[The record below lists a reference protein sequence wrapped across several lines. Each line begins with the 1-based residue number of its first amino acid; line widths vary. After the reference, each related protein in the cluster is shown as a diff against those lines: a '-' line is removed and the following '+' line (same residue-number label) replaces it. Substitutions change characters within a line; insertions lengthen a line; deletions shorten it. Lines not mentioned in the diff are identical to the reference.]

1 MLTEAV
7 MVTQKIKRL
16 SNFAIFIINNKK
28 GRKVLDMTLTEW
40 LQKELNCYPLYV
52 IDHKEGEDIK
62 EKIGLYCNNY
72 EYIFVLY
79 DKTPFVNKNLIETL
93 IEYVSTKG
101 SKACKL
107 PCGAIYMTSYYLG
120 SGNINYDSIYMNN
133 QELFTIIE
141 TEEQVAMAEKYF
153 SKKIIID
160 LQKQGVAFENPNSV
174 IISAKSTIGRNCTIF
189 SNCVFRGK
197 CTIGD
202 NTIINNNSTIIDSK
216 IGNNSSV
223 SNSIITKSNIG
234 NNVIISP
241 YCDIKK
247 SKISDNAVIGYYVVL
262 DNYTIKKNEIIKD
275 RTTLAK
281 EKQ

>member
-1 MLTEAV
+1 
-7 MVTQKIKRL
+7 
-16 SNFAIFIINNKK
+16 
-28 GRKVLDMTLTEW
+28 
-40 LQKELNCYPLYV
+40 
-52 IDHKEGEDIK
+52 
-62 EKIGLYCNNY
+62 
-72 EYIFVLY
+72 
-79 DKTPFVNKNLIETL
+79 
-93 IEYVSTKG
+93 
-101 SKACKL
+101 
-107 PCGAIYMTSYYLG
+107 
-120 SGNINYDSIYMNN
+120 MNN